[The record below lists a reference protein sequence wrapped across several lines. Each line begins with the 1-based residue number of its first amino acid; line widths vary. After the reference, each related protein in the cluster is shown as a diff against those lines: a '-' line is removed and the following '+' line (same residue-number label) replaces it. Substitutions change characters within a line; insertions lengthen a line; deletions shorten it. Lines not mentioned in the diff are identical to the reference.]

1 MATLLLNLQGMSC
14 AACAATVE
22 KALARAPGVT
32 TCSVNFG
39 LEQASVTYEPTQTD
53 LPALQEAV
61 AKAGYQAFPAEDWAS
76 LDPRGINAGATNGG
90 EVDPLRQRRVRSLQ
104 RQVWVGGILS
114 SILVLGSLPMMLGIA
129 IPGFPMVL
137 HHPLL
142 QLILTAPVQLWC
154 GQSFYGGAWKALQR
168 GSSDMNTLV
177 TLGTST
183 AFFYSL
189 FPTFWP
195 AWFQAHDLPTGVYY
209 ETAAVVITLILLGRL
224 LEQRA
229 RGQTSEAIRKL
240 MGLQAK
246 TARVLRRGQMVDV
259 PIAAVKVGD
268 TVVVRPGETVPVDG
282 VITEGSALLDE
293 AMVTGESLP
302 VQKEVGDEVIG
313 ATLNKTGGFQCSV
326 TRVGKETVL
335 AQIIH
340 LVNQAQTSKAPLQR
354 LADRVIA
361 VFVPTVLII
370 AGATFCVWFFL
381 ADNLPL
387 ALTNTVGVLVIAC
400 PCALGLATPTSII
413 VGTGKGAE
421 QGILIKDAESLEL
434 AHQLHTIVLDK
445 TGTITLGHPKVNHFA
460 TVHGSA
466 EGHELKLLRRV
477 AAIEARSEHP
487 LADSLVSYAR
497 SQGIEAFPAVT
508 RFEAVPGCGVGG
520 EVSDRLIQIG
530 TRAWFQE
537 LGWSVQCKTATGQEF
552 QSLEHRWEQDQQT
565 VVWIAVDGE
574 VEGIVAIA
582 DALKPQAAEQIAQL
596 RELGLRVVML
606 SGDNRSTAE
615 AIARGVGIGEVI
627 APVRPDQK
635 AAVIRDLQH
644 QAQGSQRVAM
654 VGDGINDAPALAQ
667 ADVGIAI
674 GTGTDIAM
682 AASDITL
689 ISGDLGG
696 IGAAIALSRATVVN
710 IRQNLFFAFIY
721 NVLGIPIAA
730 GILYPVWGW
739 TLNPILA
746 GAAMAF
752 SSVSVV
758 TNALRLKHIQ
768 IGS

>member
-14 AACAATVE
+14 AACAAAVE
-22 KALARAPGVT
+22 RALTQTPGVT
-32 TCSVNFG
+32 ACSVNFG
-39 LEQASVTYEPTQTD
+39 LEQASVTYQPEQTNA
-53 LPALQEAV
+53 PALQEAV
-61 AKAGYQAFPAEDWAS
+61 RKAGYRAFPVEDWSS
-76 LDPRGINAGATNGG
+76 LDPGA
-90 EVDPLRQRRVRSLQ
+90 VDPQRQHQVRSLQ
-104 RQVWVGGILS
+104 HQVLIGGILS
-114 SILVLGSLPMMLGIA
+114 SILVIGSLPMMLGLHF
-129 IPGFPMVL
+129 PGFPLVL

-142 QLILTAPVQLWC
+142 QLVLTTPVQFWC
-154 GQSFYGGAWKALQR
+154 GQSFYGGAWKALKR
-168 GSSDMNTLV
+168 RRSDMNTLV

-195 AWFQAHDLPTGVYY
+195 AWFQTHGLTTAVYY

-246 TARVLRRGQMVDV
+246 TARVLRRGQIVDV

-268 TVVVRPGETVPVDG
+268 TVVVRPGEKVPVDG
-282 VITEGSALLDE
+282 VITEGSATLE
-293 AMVTGESLP
+293 ESMVTGESLP
-302 VQKEVGDEVIG
+302 VQKGIGDAVIG
-313 ATLNKTGGFQCSV
+313 ATLNKTGSFQFEV
-326 TRVGKETVL
+326 TQVGKETVL

-370 AGATFCVWFFL
+370 AWLTFCVWFFL

-421 QGILIKDAESLEL
+421 QGILIKDAASLEL
-434 AHQLHTIVLDK
+434 AYQVQTIVFDK
-445 TGTITLGHPKVNHFA
+445 TGTLTQGRPQVNHFA
-460 TVHGSA
+460 TVNGSA
-466 EGHELKLLRRV
+466 HGHELKLLRLV

-487 LADSLVSYAR
+487 LADGLVTYAQ
-497 SQGIEAFPAVT
+497 SQGIQAFPPVT
-508 RFEAVPGCGVGG
+508 VFGAVPGCGVWG
-520 EVSDRLIQIG
+520 EVSDRRIHIG
-530 TRAWFQE
+530 TGAWFQE
-537 LGWSVQCKTATGQEF
+537 LGWSLQCHTPTGQTF
-552 QSLEHRWEQDQQT
+552 QSLAQAWEQDQQT

-574 VEGIVAIA
+574 VEGLAAIA
-582 DALKPQAAEQIAQL
+582 DALKPKAAEQIAQL
-596 RELGLRVVML
+596 QRLGLRVVML

-615 AIARGVGIGEVI
+615 AIARSVGITEVI

-635 AAVIRDLQH
+635 AAVIQDLQH
-644 QAQGSQRVAM
+644 TAQGPQRVAM

-696 IGAAIALSRATVVN
+696 IQAAIALSRATVAN

-730 GILYPVWGW
+730 GILYPVFGW
-739 TLNPILA
+739 TLNPMLA

-758 TNALRLKHIQ
+758 TNALRLK
-768 IGS
+768 GVTA